1 MKDDHASNNRSDN
14 YPSLPEADDTSLPT
28 PFDFGSLIE
37 AVVAPW
43 RWIMINGLLFLV
55 LGLIAA
61 LAIFRSSYTASV
73 QLSRYEPPLVLDSFK
88 PQPFTTAALFSM
100 ISSPDALQ
108 KTGSKLTPPLSTEQM
123 AGHLTLTE
131 DRDSDL
137 IIVTATGKTP
147 LEAVSLANLSCRE
160 AVQSTQTMQK
170 EDAIEAGSL
179 IAQQLAN
186 SEADRARV
194 RQQLAAIESLRA
206 AARKKEQTLQL
217 ISNAPT
223 VAKVDS
229 AKITRLDE
237 RTQTARDELADLQAR
252 YTDAHP
258 LVREQKARLAALE
271 AQLLLSVQ
279 ASKADD
285 AAAAGSVVAATP
297 PSETASASADQ
308 STGYDALALRLSAL
322 ENSHAELVA
331 RQRAIDLFA
340 IHPPGYLRMVHIATV
355 ENVLARHKWPSIGVL
370 ALLCGALGALG
381 TIVAIAMRELLDDRL
396 KTGAD
401 VKRVARLPLLA
412 TLGNLDTMS
421 PAKKENWAFRTW
433 TALQRR
439 LSMSPNHGL
448 VCGFTSSGPG
458 EGRST
463 WIDLLSQ
470 SARQCGF
477 TVLTISSSEA
487 NGRKFSPPDESRSP
501 MSDSTAFTAMVTAN
515 PAQLMEKLT
524 APNLSSS
531 VNLPLPSGWVWELD
545 RRKQWQRALNS
556 WRMIENVVIFVEL
569 PPVSDPETVLL
580 AENMPNLIWL
590 TESHKAEAA
599 ETIEQ
604 LETLRNARCRL
615 VGAVLNREPAFTSK
629 RNVARWF
636 GHRSSMLASVF
647 GLMSGTVSAQVPAPA
662 ADPPPAQSRG
672 AFAVTDPAQRA
683 PWQQRLT
690 LGPGDL
696 LNLSVFG
703 QPELTQ
709 LQVPVGP
716 DGRIS
721 YLEAQNI
728 MAAGLTV
735 DEFRTA
741 LNLELGKFRS
751 APEVIVIPAA
761 YRSKKYYVLG
771 AVGKKGAFPL
781 NRPMTIIEAVSQAD
795 GLEMGV
801 TDRSEVV
808 LADLSRSFIARQG
821 KHLPVDFEKLF
832 LEGDLS
838 QNIALEPDDYLYFPS
853 GERPQIYVL
862 GEVRFPGA
870 LVFSPHTSTLEAIA
884 VRGGFSDRAWR
895 TRLLVI
901 RGSLDHPQAFVVN
914 AADVLSAKTTDFQL
928 QPRDIVYVSS
938 RPWIRAED
946 LLDDAAS
953 AFVQSVI
960 VTATGLHVDPIGDR

>member
-14 YPSLPEADDTSLPT
+14 HPSLPQTDDTYFPA

-37 AVVAPW
+37 ATVAQW
-43 RWIMINGLLFLV
+43 RWIMVNSLLFLA

-61 LAIFRSSYTASV
+61 VATFRPNYTASV
-73 QLSRYEPPLVLDSFK
+73 QLSRYEPPLASDSFK

-100 ISSPDALQ
+100 ISSPDVLQ
-108 KTGSKLTPPLSTEQM
+108 KTGAKLTPPLSAEQM

-137 IIVTATGKTP
+137 IIVTATGRTR
-147 LEAVSLANLSCRE
+147 LEAVSLANLSCLE
-160 AVQSTQTMQK
+160 AVRSTQAMQK
-170 EDAIEAGSL
+170 GDAIEAGSL

-206 AARKKEQTLQL
+206 AARQKEQALRL
-217 ISNAPT
+217 ISNVPT
-223 VAKVDS
+223 AAKVDS
-229 AKITRLDE
+229 DKITRLDE
-237 RTQTARDELADLQAR
+237 TTQAARDELADLQAR

-271 AQLLLSVQ
+271 AQLLLSVR

-285 AAAAGSVVAATP
+285 AAAAIP
-297 PSETASASADQ
+297 PPEIASASTDQ
-308 STGYDALALRLSAL
+308 STDYDALALRLNVL

-331 RQRAIDLFA
+331 RQRAIELFA
-340 IHPPGYLRMVHIATV
+340 THPPGYLRMLHIATV
-355 ENVLARHKWPSIGVL
+355 ENVLARNHRLSIGVL

-381 TIVAIAMRELLDDRL
+381 TIMAIAIRELRDDRL

-421 PAKKENWAFRTW
+421 PAKKENWGFRTW
-433 TALQRR
+433 TALQRK

-463 WIDLLSQ
+463 WIDLLSR

-477 TVLTISSSEA
+477 TVLTISSSKA
-487 NGRKFSPPDESRSP
+487 NDGNSDQNPPDEKADNSRST
-501 MSDSTAFTAMVTAN
+501 MSDSTAFTAMVMTN
-515 PAQLMEKLT
+515 PGQLMEKLT
-524 APNLSSS
+524 APNLSPS
-531 VNLPLPSGWVWELD
+531 VTLPLPSGWVWELG
-545 RRKQWQRALNS
+545 RRKQWQCALNS

-590 TESHKAEAA
+590 AESHKAEAA

-615 VGAVLNREPAFTSK
+615 VGAVLNREPASPSK
-629 RNVARWF
+629 RRFARWF
-636 GHRSSMLASVF
+636 GQRSSVLASIF

-662 ADPPPAQSRG
+662 ADPSPAQTQA
-672 AFAVTDPAQRA
+672 AFAVIDPAQRA
-683 PWQQRLT
+683 PWQQHLT

-721 YLEAQNI
+721 YLEAQNV

-761 YRSKKYYVLG
+761 YLSKKYYVLG
-771 AVGKKGAFPL
+771 AVVKKGTFPL
-781 NRPMTIIEAVSQAD
+781 NRPMTIIEAISQAG
-795 GLEMGV
+795 GLEMGGAY
-801 TDRSEVV
+801 RSEIV

-862 GEVRFPGA
+862 GEVRFPGT

-884 VRGGFSDRAWR
+884 VRGGFSDQAWR
-895 TRLLVI
+895 TRLLVV
-901 RGSLDHPQAFVVN
+901 RGSLDHPQTFVVN
-914 AADVLSAKTTDFQL
+914 AADVLSGKSSDFRL

-938 RPWIRAED
+938 RPWVRAED
-946 LLDDAAS
+946 LLDAAAS
-953 AFVQSVI
+953 AFVQSVV